1 MTVTVSLYQGPELA
15 GDVHSNLAALD
26 DAARNAA
33 AAGASIL
40 VTPEMSVSGYDI
52 GDLVL
57 ERAEPFDG
65 PIFEKVSTIA
75 RSHGLAIVYGYPE
88 RSRSTLGGEVVF
100 NAVQVVDASGR
111 SVARYRKTHLFGELD
126 RAHFTPGSELL
137 VQFDFGGLRCGL
149 LTCYDV
155 EFPETVRAHADAGT
169 QWLIVPTGLMTPF
182 EIIATHVV
190 PTRAYESQLFVT
202 YVNRCGTEASLTYCG
217 LTCAV
222 APGGTD
228 LARAGAHEQLLT
240 VVLDPAELLRS
251 RAVNT
256 HLDDRRHD
264 LYRTVLDPTGP
275 SRSEQETDR

>member
-1 MTVTVSLYQGPELA
+1 MTATVALFQGPELS
-15 GDVHSNLAALD
+15 GDVEANLAALD
-26 DAARNAA
+26 AAAASAA

-65 PIFEKVSTIA
+65 PAFHRVAAIA
-75 RSHGLAIVYGYPE
+75 RTRAVAIVYGYPE
-88 RSRSTLGGEVVF
+88 SSGDSVF
-100 NAVQVVDASGR
+100 NSVQAVDASGR
-111 SVARYRKTHLFGELD
+111 SIARYRKTHLFGELD
-126 RAHFTPGSELL
+126 RTHFAPGPELL

-169 QWLIVPTGLMTPF
+169 EWLIVPTGLMTPF

-190 PTRAYESQLFVT
+190 PTRAYESQLFIT

-217 LTCAV
+217 LSCAV
-222 APGGTD
+222 APGGND
-228 LARAGAHEQLLT
+228 IARAGAHEQLLT
-240 VVLDPAELLRS
+240 AELDPAELARS
-251 RAVNT
+251 RTVNT
-256 HLDDRRHD
+256 
-264 LYRTVLDPTGP
+264 
-275 SRSEQETDR
+275 